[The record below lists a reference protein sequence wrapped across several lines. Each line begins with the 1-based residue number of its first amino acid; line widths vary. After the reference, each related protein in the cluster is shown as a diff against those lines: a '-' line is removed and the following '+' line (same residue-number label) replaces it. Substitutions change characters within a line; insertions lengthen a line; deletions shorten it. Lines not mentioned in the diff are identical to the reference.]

1 MYTRLSTKALP
12 AFLTRGGIIAQG
24 FGFTRDYLKE
34 RNNSAYCRLKKI
46 PCEFKEQARARHP
59 GEKCGLVI
67 SDNLIACKISF
78 NLTRMPLAEDMV
90 TSRYRISAYDTHSV
104 SINEVEYRQS
114 LVLSALKIIC
124 PWPAPPV
131 QNLDDEIFRSVLE
144 LNPEVVL
151 LGTGTRQQFPSPK
164 VFALFGEKG
173 IGLEV
178 MDNGAL
184 SRTFNIL
191 VAEDR
196 AVVAAIMI

>member
-1 MYTRLSTKALP
+1 MRSV
-12 AFLTRGGIIAQG
+12 FQ
-24 FGFTRDYLKE
+24 
-34 RNNSAYCRLKKI
+34 
-46 PCEFKEQARARHP
+46 
-59 GEKCGLVI
+59 
-67 SDNLIACKISF
+67 DNLIACKISF
-78 NLTRMPLAEDMV
+78 TLPRMPLAEDMV
-90 TSRYRISAYDTHSV
+90 TSRYRISAYEAHSI
-104 SINEVEYRQS
+104 SINEVEYRRS
-114 LVLSALKIIC
+114 LVLSPQKIIC
-124 PWPAPPV
+124 PWAAPPV
-131 QNLDDEIFRSVLE
+131 QDLDHEIFNPVFE

-151 LGTGTRQQFPSPK
+151 LGTGEKQQFPSPK

>member
-1 MYTRLSTKALP
+1 
-12 AFLTRGGIIAQG
+12 
-24 FGFTRDYLKE
+24 
-34 RNNSAYCRLKKI
+34 
-46 PCEFKEQARARHP
+46 
-59 GEKCGLVI
+59 
-67 SDNLIACKISF
+67 
-78 NLTRMPLAEDMV
+78 MPLAEDMV
-90 TSRYRISAYDTHSV
+90 TSRYRISAYEAHSV
-104 SINEVEYRQS
+104 SINEVEYRRS
-114 LVLSALKIIC
+114 LVLSPQIIIC

-131 QNLDDEIFRSVLE
+131 LDLDHEIFNPVFE

-151 LGTGTRQQFPSPK
+151 LGTGEKQLFPSPK

-196 AVVAAIMI
+196 AVVAAIML